1 MERDLFRQLVEW
13 KRKESRKPLLLK
25 GARQVGKTWLVTE
38 FGRKEFARTHTI
50 NFERDPDACSLFDG
64 SLSPTTILRNLELYL
79 DHSIDASSDLILF
92 DEIQDCPRALTSLK
106 YFAEEQPDAAVC
118 CAGSHVGIALG
129 SSSFPVG
136 KIELLT
142 LYPLTFREFLKAR
155 YPELIAM
162 IDAPPPIP
170 QAFHKR
176 LWEELK
182 FYYVTGGLPEVVQSC
197 LKRKTGSR
205 ETFLEIRAI
214 QHRLIQGY
222 RADFAKHSGK
232 ANAAHIN
239 RVFDSVAEQITKVI
253 DSSVG
258 RYRFKAVIPG
268 YSKFS
273 QLEGPIDW
281 LVQSGLVMPVYIVES
296 PAIPLRSRRKN
307 NNFKLFLFDIGLLGC
322 MADIP
327 IGSVLSQDFG
337 TYKGFFAENY
347 VAQELQSIGVPQL
360 YAWRGR
366 TSEVEFLV
374 AVEKNVIP
382 VEVKSGSRLHRA
394 RSLSVYREKYKPKA
408 TVGISAAPE
417 RVSGNHHNLPLYKTA
432 TVLSKQRI
440 RTRL

>member
-1 MERDLFRQLVEW
+1 MERDLFKKLVEW

-25 GARQVGKTWLVTE
+25 GARQVGKTWLLTE
-38 FGRKEFARTHTI
+38 FGRKEFSRTHTI

-170 QAFHKR
+170 QAFHTR

-197 LKRKTGSR
+197 LKRKTGSH

-214 QHRLIQGY
+214 QNRLIQGY

-239 RVFDSVAEQITKVI
+239 RVFDSVAEQITKAI

-258 RYRFKAVIPG
+258 RYRFKDVIPG

-296 PAIPLRSRRKN
+296 PAIPLGSRRKT

-394 RSLSVYREKYKPKA
+394 RSLGVYRDKYKPEV

-417 RVSGNHHNLPLYKTA
+417 RISGNHHSLPLYKA
-432 TVLSKQRI
+432 AAVLSK
-440 RTRL
+440 

>member
-1 MERDLFRQLVEW
+1 VERDLFKKLVEW
-13 KRKESRKPLLLK
+13 KHKENRKPLLLK
-25 GARQVGKTWLVTE
+25 GARQVGKTWLLSE
-38 FGRKEFARTHTI
+38 FGRKEFSRTHTI

-106 YFAEEQPDAAVC
+106 YFAEEQPDVAVC

-142 LYPLTFREFLKAR
+142 LYPLTFREFLKNR

-170 QAFHKR
+170 QAFHNR

-182 FYYVTGGLPEVVQSC
+182 LYYVTGGLPEVVQSY
-197 LKRKTGSR
+197 LKRKTGAH

-214 QHRLIQGY
+214 QNRLIQGY

-239 RVFDSVAEQITKVI
+239 RVFDSVAEQITKAI

-258 RYRFKAVIPG
+258 RYRFKDVIPG

-281 LVQSGLVMPVYIVES
+281 LVQSGLVVPVYIVES

-347 VAQELQSIGVPQL
+347 VAQELQSSGVPQL
-360 YAWRGR
+360 YSWRGR

-394 RSLSVYREKYKPKA
+394 KSLSVYREKYKPKA

-417 RVSGNHHNLPLYKTA
+417 RISGNHHNLPLYKA
-432 TVLSKQRI
+432 AAVLSK
-440 RTRL
+440 

>member
-1 MERDLFRQLVEW
+1 MERDLFKKLVEW

-25 GARQVGKTWLVTE
+25 GARQVGKTWLLTE
-38 FGRKEFARTHTI
+38 FGRKEFSRTHTI

-106 YFAEEQPDAAVC
+106 YFAEEQPDVAVC

-136 KIELLT
+136 KIEFLP
-142 LYPLTFREFLKAR
+142 LYALTFREFLKDR

-170 QAFHKR
+170 QAFHNR

-182 FYYVTGGLPEVVQSC
+182 LYYVTGGLPEVVQSY
-197 LKRKTGSR
+197 LKRKTGSH

-214 QHRLIQGY
+214 QNRLIQGY

-239 RVFDSVAEQITKVI
+239 RVFDSVAEQITKAI

-258 RYRFKAVIPG
+258 RYRFKDVIPG

-296 PAIPLRSRRKN
+296 PAIPLGSRRKT

-327 IGSVLSQDFG
+327 VGSVLSQDFG
-337 TYKGFFAENY
+337 TFKGFYAENY
-347 VAQELQSIGVPQL
+347 VAQELQSSGVPQL
-360 YAWRGR
+360 YSWRGR

-394 RSLSVYREKYKPKA
+394 KSLSVYREKYKPKA

-417 RVSGNHHNLPLYKTA
+417 RISGNHHNLPLYKA
-432 TVLSKQRI
+432 AAVLSK
-440 RTRL
+440 